1 MEDAREG
8 GPLYKGVES
17 RCGLRP
23 VYRVPVSQLF
33 SQAILALS
41 LVFNI
46 GANISLN
53 QNREGTNMVKDT
65 EKPYV
70 ASQSVKNDK
79 TTGLGCGGRL
89 VRESG

>member
-17 RCGLRP
+17 RCGLSP

-33 SQAILALS
+33 PGHLGPVAG
-41 LVFNI
+41 FNI
-46 GANISLN
+46 VANISLN

-65 EKPYV
+65 EKPHV